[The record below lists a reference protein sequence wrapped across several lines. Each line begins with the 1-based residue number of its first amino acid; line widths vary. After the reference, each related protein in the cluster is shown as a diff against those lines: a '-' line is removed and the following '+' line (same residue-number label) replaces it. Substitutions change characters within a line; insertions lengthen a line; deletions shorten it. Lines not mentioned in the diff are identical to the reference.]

1 MIDAARIAE
10 LTARERD
17 HFVAANPLAVAAAA
31 RGNSWF
37 GQVPFHWMLD
47 WPSPVPLV
55 AASAEGA
62 ALTTIDGQT
71 LNDFC
76 LGDTASMF
84 GHSPPAL
91 SAAIAGQAAQGLS
104 YMLPTRKSDEV
115 SALLAATF
123 GLPRWQVTTT
133 ASEANRAVIRWCRG
147 ITGRRKILLFNGCY
161 HGAVDDAFVDLES
174 SPARGGDSGAAA
186 DEGGARHRALDEAE
200 SPLHRPAAG
209 PPPRAGEDYHAAM
222 RASLIGQVQ
231 DLRGT
236 SVVVEFND
244 EVALEAALAGGD
256 IACVLAEPMMTNV
269 GMVRDAPGFL
279 DRLRA
284 LCDRTGTLLV
294 FDETHTISSGFGG
307 HSNAHG
313 PMPDIMVIGKA
324 IGGGVPTA
332 VYGFTEVVAERMAAL
347 NSARPAGHSGIGT
360 TLSANALAISA
371 MQAMLSQ
378 IITRENYAV
387 MLAGADRLVAGL
399 AAVIARHRL
408 GWHVTQVG
416 ARVELLCS
424 PVPPRN
430 GSEAK
435 AGMQPALEALI
446 HLYLTNR
453 GNLLAPFHN
462 MMLVSPVTSDKQI
475 DQLVASVDALAL
487 ELLE

>member
-1 MIDAARIAE
+1 MIAAERIAALAARE
-10 LTARERD
+10 SGR
-17 HFVAANPLAVAAAA
+17 FVAANPRASAAAA
-31 RGNSWF
+31 RGNNWF

-55 AASAEGA
+55 AASAQGA
-62 ALTTIDGQT
+62 TLTTIDGQT

-91 SAAIAGQAAQGLS
+91 AAAIAAQGTQGLS
-104 YMLPTRKSDEV
+104 YMLPTERSDAV
-115 SALLAATF
+115 SALLADTF

-147 ITGRRKILLFNGCY
+147 ITGRRKVLLFNGCY
-161 HGAVDDAFVDLES
+161 HGAVDDAFVDLKN
-174 SPARGGDSGAAA
+174 
-186 DEGGARHRALDEAE
+186 
-200 SPLHRPAAG
+200 
-209 PPPRAGEDYHAAM
+209 GEPTM
-222 RASLIGQVQ
+222 RASLVGQVH

-244 EVALEAALAGGD
+244 EDALEAALAGGD
-256 IACVLAEPMMTNV
+256 IACVLAEPVMTNV
-269 GMVRDAPGFL
+269 GMVRDVPGFL
-279 DRLRA
+279 HRLRA
-284 LCDRTGTLLV
+284 LCDATGTLLV

-307 HSNAHG
+307 HSNTHG
-313 PMPDIMVIGKA
+313 PMPDIMVIGKS

-332 VYGFTEVVAERMAAL
+332 VYGFTEAVAERMAAL
-347 NSARPAGHSGIGT
+347 NAARPAGHSGIGT
-360 TLSANALAISA
+360 TLSANALAVSA
-371 MQAMLSQ
+371 MQAMLSDV
-378 IITRENYAV
+378 ITRENYAV
-387 MLAGADRLVAGL
+387 MLAGAKRLVAGL
-399 AAVIARHRL
+399 AAVIVRRQL
-408 GWHVTQVG
+408 GWHMTQVG

-430 GSEAK
+430 GGEAK
-435 AGMQPALEALI
+435 AAMQPALEALI

-453 GNLLAPFHN
+453 GSLLAPFHN

-475 DQLVASVDALAL
+475 DQLVASVDALAV